1 MLGNLPVS
9 TDPRVLVDYRTSD
22 DAGVYRLADDRALV
36 QTVDFFTPVVDDP
49 VAYGRIAGA
58 NALSDI
64 YAMGARPLTALA
76 IAGFPKEA
84 DRNVLGDILRGGL
97 QALTEAGVALMGGHT
112 VQDQEIKFGY
122 AVTGEVDPAQMWTNS
137 GANAGDRLILT
148 KPIGTGVIAT
158 AIKFGRVEDTIASA
172 AIATMIELNRAAAEA
187 LAGLPGGSVHA
198 CTDITGFG
206 LIGHASEMA
215 RASGCVVEID
225 VDAVPVLE
233 GALDLVDRNTPG
245 GGRTN
250 LAHFTDW
257 VDPSRYRADS
267 RRVQLLYDPQTSGGL
282 LASVAPGA
290 FQAAMDA
297 LARAG
302 VTAWAVGR
310 TVEAARSTSSVKSAE
325 SAANLAV
332 ILR

>member
-1 MLGNLPVS
+1 MLGDLPVS
-9 TDPRVLVDYRTSD
+9 SDPRVLVDYRTSD
-22 DAGVYRLADDRALV
+22 DAGVYRLDEGRALV

-58 NALSDI
+58 NALSDV

-76 IAGFPKEA
+76 IAGFPKDA
-84 DRNVLGDILRGGL
+84 DRAVLSDILRGGL

-122 AVTGEVDPAQMWTNS
+122 AVTGEVDPARMWTNS
-137 GANAGDRLILT
+137 GAKAGDRLILT
-148 KPIGTGVIAT
+148 KPIGTGVVAT
-158 AIKFGRVEDTIASA
+158 AIKFGRAGEAIAARAIAS
-172 AIATMIELNRAAAEA
+172 MIELNRAAAEA
-187 LAGLPGGSVHA
+187 LAVLPAGAVHA

-215 RASGCVVEID
+215 LASGCVVELD

-250 LAHFTDW
+250 LGHFSAG
-257 VDPSRYRADS
+257 VDASRQGLDPH
-267 RRVQLLYDPQTSGGL
+267 RVQLLYDPQTSGGL
-282 LASVAPGA
+282 LVSVAGEA
-290 FQAAMDA
+290 FQAAMDS
-297 LARAG
+297 LRQAG
-302 VTAWAVGR
+302 VQAHEVGR
-310 TVEAARSTSSVKSAE
+310 TVEPAGRAVSSG